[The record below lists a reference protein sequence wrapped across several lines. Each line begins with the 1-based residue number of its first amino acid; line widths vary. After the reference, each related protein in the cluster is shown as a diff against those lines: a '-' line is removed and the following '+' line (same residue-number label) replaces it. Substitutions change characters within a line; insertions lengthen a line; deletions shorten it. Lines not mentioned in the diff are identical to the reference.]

1 MKKIILFIDTS
12 NNKEVKV
19 GLEIDGQ
26 KHLIEQAIDHRKAQA
41 VLPLTEKLLKEHN
54 LRLEDITAIEVNPG
68 PGSFT
73 GVRVGV
79 TIANTL
85 GFLLQV
91 PINNNPTGEFV
102 EPIYS

>member
-1 MKKIILFIDTS
+1 MKIILFIDTS

-19 GLEIDGQ
+19 GLEINGE
-26 KHLIEQAIDHRKAQA
+26 KYLVEQSIDHRKAQA
-41 VLPLTEKLLKEHN
+41 VLPLVEKLLAEHD
-54 LRLEDITAIEVNPG
+54 LILKDITAIEVNPG

-79 TIANTL
+79 AIANTL

-91 PINNNPTGEFV
+91 PVNHKEVGEF
-102 EPIYS
+102 EQPIYQ